1 MVDCEVDVPVWVI
14 LGRSDFSVGGLGP
27 FLVPILVVLGC
38 SLGLCW
44 RSWGPLGAYVGGHG
58 ALLGHMLAILGRSW
72 GLCWRFWAAL
82 RAKVCGPSVLGS
94 YVGGLGPV
102 LGPMLSA
109 LGRSWGLCW
118 RSWAVLGP
126 KLAVW
131 AALGASEGGLGTG
144 SRRKAAQTRK
154 SGPNPSGSRIRK
166 RSGPPRPPEAP
177 RGAWSQYQFFL

>member
-1 MVDCEVDVPVWVI
+1 MRIVFVLCLRHFRLVVDCEVDVLVWVI

-44 RSWGPLGAYVGGHG
+44 RSWGPLGPYVGGHG

-102 LGPMLSA
+102 LGPMLSV
-109 LGRSWGLCW
+109 LGRSWVLCW
-118 RSWAVLGP
+118 RSWSLLGPMLAVLG
-126 KLAVW
+126 
-131 AALGASEGGLGTG
+131 G
-144 SRRKAAQTRK
+144 RRPK
-154 SGPNPSGSRIRK
+154 SGPGPSGKAIWA
-166 RSGPPRPPEAP
+166 GNAP
-177 RGAWSQYQFFL
+177 V